1 MVEGEELLA
10 CLICYG
16 RAQVQDFVTRSRH
29 IEDAVRY
36 LQMERSLEMDS
47 LISFVTYD
55 LRNFERRKIS
65 L

>member
-16 RAQVQDFVTRSRH
+16 RVPIQDFITRSHH

-36 LQMERSLEMDS
+36 LQIERSLEVGR

-55 LRNFERRKIS
+55 LRNFERKKNC